1 MKKYFFVGI
10 GGSGMN
16 PLAQILRQRGHWV
29 GGSDRSFDRGTN
41 AALFEKLQGI
51 GILLFPQ
58 DGSGITA
65 DLDTLVVSTAIE
77 AQNREL
83 VRARQFSIPVM
94 HRAALLAEIFNAG
107 FGIAIAGTS
116 GKTTVTAM
124 AASVLDAA
132 GKDPTVV
139 NGGII
144 KQYESAAAV
153 GNAKCGSSDIILIET
168 DESDGSIAKFRPRIG
183 VITNIS
189 KDHKELC
196 ELRQLFQTFANNT
209 TDTLI
214 VNGDD
219 REIQNLGLS
228 SAVTFGMGAGCM
240 FAIANMRQQGKSGIA
255 FDLQGAAFHLSVPGL
270 HNVYNAAAA
279 IVVGMVLGLPVSAIQ
294 EGIGSFAGTRR
305 RLDIVSSKGGI
316 TVVDDFAHNP
326 DKIASSI
333 AALKSMGE
341 RLIVIFQPHGYGP
354 TRFLLS
360 ELAATFF
367 ASLNTSDYLFLLPIY
382 DAGGTADRS
391 ISSADLAKK
400 IQGPKINCS
409 IDRKEVMEKVADIV
423 RAGDVIAVMGAR
435 DDTLSEFAQ
444 AIAEAINR

>member
-1 MKKYFFVGI
+1 MKKYYFVGI

-16 PLAQILRQRGHWV
+16 PLAQIFRQRGNWV

-41 AALFEKLQGI
+41 AALFEKLQGL
-51 GILLFPQ
+51 GIFLFPQ

-83 VRARQFSIPVM
+83 EQARSLSIPIM
-94 HRAALLAEIFNAG
+94 HRADLLAQLFNSG
-107 FGIAIAGTS
+107 YGIAIAGTS
-116 GKTTVTAM
+116 GKTTVTGM
-124 AASVLDAA
+124 TASVLDAA
-132 GKDPTVV
+132 GKDPTVI

-144 KQYESAAAV
+144 RQYESPARI
-153 GNAKCGSSDIILIET
+153 GNAKGGTSDIVLIET
-168 DESDGSIAKFRPRIG
+168 DESDGSIVKFRPRVG

-189 KDHKELC
+189 KDHKELG
-196 ELRQLFQTFANNT
+196 ELRQLFQAFAGST

-219 REIQNLGLS
+219 REIRALGIS
-228 SAVTFGMGAGCM
+228 KAITFGMKT
-240 FAIANMRQQGKSGIA
+240 ANRIIVDKVQHSAHGTTFEMQGNS
-255 FDLQGAAFHLSVPGL
+255 FHLSAPGL

-279 IVVGMVLGLPVSAIQ
+279 IAVGLVLGLPVKAIQ
-294 EGIGSFAGTRR
+294 EGISSFAGIRR
-305 RLDIVSSKGGI
+305 RLDIITREHGI
-316 TVVDDFAHNP
+316 TVIDDFAHNP

-333 AALKSMGE
+333 AALRSMGE

-360 ELAATFF
+360 ELAASFS
-367 ASLNTSDYLFLLPIY
+367 ASLNSSDLLFLLPIY

-391 ISSADLAKK
+391 ITSADLAQK
-400 IQGPKINCS
+400 IHGPKTYCAAG
-409 IDRKEVMEKVADIV
+409 RKEVIEQVAGIV
-423 RAGDVIAVMGAR
+423 TAGDVIAVMGAR